1 VDEYRT
7 EKNRV
12 APRLLLVDDVPAIR
26 KGLRCLI
33 QKETDWDVCGEAENG
48 KVALELVAQLRPDVV
63 LLDLSMPVMNG
74 FEAARKIRD
83 IAPQAQILLFTLH
96 SSPQLA
102 EEARKIGVK
111 GVLSKSGDAGST
123 VLPAVRSLLAS

>member
-1 VDEYRT
+1 VNEYRT
-7 EKNRV
+7 DKSV
-12 APRLLLVDDVPAIR
+12 APRLLLVDDVPEIR
-26 KGLRCLI
+26 KGLRSLI

-48 KVALELVAQLRPDVV
+48 KVALGLVAQLRPDVI

-111 GVLSKSGDAGST
+111 GVLSKSENAGST